1 MIFLKQKMLT
11 FDDVILIPQISDIK
25 SRSEV
30 DIKTKVGHLELD
42 IPIFSANMDC
52 ITEVSMAAAMD
63 LAGGAG
69 ILHRYADT
77 KTVLHWIK
85 KLQSL
90 GMTSTV
96 IPSVGIQALDL
107 EAAKAYFDTGVE
119 TVCLDIAHAASNR
132 ASMMC
137 SELKKIGFKTVIAGN
152 VATSEGVNILY
163 QGGADV
169 VKVGVG
175 PGSACT
181 TRVVTGHG
189 VPQITAIENC
199 ARAARDSGIHT
210 IADGGIRSSGDIVK
224 ALAAGAD
231 AVMLG
236 GMLGGTDECPRSDFR
251 GMASAEAQKEF
262 RGSVGNG
269 TPEGV
274 TYQPSRKGPV
284 DGVLVELKGGIRSGL
299 SYSGART
306 LEELRRSAIFAEVT
320 SNGHREGTP
329 HGKNDLMA
337 KPI

>member
-1 MIFLKQKMLT
+1 MFT
-11 FDDVILIPQISDIK
+11 FDDVVLVPQVSDIK

-30 DIKTKVGHLELD
+30 DIGTKVGNLELD
-42 IPIFSANMDC
+42 TPIFSANMDC

-63 LAGGAG
+63 LSGGAG

-77 KTVLHWIK
+77 KTVLHWIR
-85 KLQSL
+85 KLQSF
-90 GMTSTV
+90 GMVETV

-107 EAAKAYFDTGVE
+107 ETAKAYFDAGVQ
-119 TVCLDIAHAASNR
+119 TVCLDIAHAATNR
-132 ASMMC
+132 ASVMC

-152 VATSEGVNILY
+152 VATPDGVNVLY

-175 PGSACT
+175 SGSACS

-189 VPQITAIENC
+189 VPQVTAIMNC
-199 ARAARDSGIHT
+199 ADVARGFGIHI

-224 ALAAGAD
+224 ALAAGAH

-262 RGSVGNG
+262 RGSISNG

-274 TYQPSRKGPV
+274 TYQPSKKGPV
-284 DGVLVELKGGIRSGL
+284 HTVLAELKGGIRSGL
-299 SYSGART
+299 SYSGVRT
-306 LEELRRSAIFAEVT
+306 LEELRRNAIFAEVT
-320 SNGHREGTP
+320 TNGHLEGTP
-329 HGKNDLMA
+329 HGKRD
-337 KPI
+337 